1 MGAIDMG
8 IFNKKAHNKDNPY
21 LGLRQ
26 LALDTKPEDIGVT
39 VDNNEQIYAAV
50 VDLPLTNGITTF
62 VCFFD
67 GTVSLYYQNGGGM
80 LGIGE
85 KYEEVKKA
93 GISFL
98 FSAGQTIQFIKPS
111 QNFNLPTNNIISVY
125 LKAKEN
131 TYKAEINMS
140 NIQSQEKHIQFLN
153 FLIQNVLDKIRKNS
167 GV

>member
-1 MGAIDMG
+1 MG
-8 IFNKKAHNKDNPY
+8 IFNKKKQNKDNHY

-26 LALDTKPEDIGVT
+26 LELDTKPEDIGVT

-50 VDLPLTNGITTF
+50 VDLPLTNGIATL

-67 GTVSLYYQNGGGM
+67 GIVSLYYQNGGGM
-80 LGIGE
+80 IGIGQ

-93 GISFL
+93 GMSFL
-98 FSAGQTIQFIKPS
+98 FSAGQTLQFIKPS
-111 QNFNLPTNNIISVY
+111 QNFNLPTNNIVSVY

-140 NIQSQEKHIQFLN
+140 NIQSQEKHLQFLN
-153 FLIQNVLDKIRKNS
+153 FLIQNVLNKIRENS

>member
-1 MGAIDMG
+1 MGL
-8 IFNKKAHNKDNPY
+8 FNKKKLNKDNPY

-39 VDNNEQIYAAV
+39 LDNNEQIYAAV
-50 VDLPLTNGITTF
+50 VDLPLTNGIATL

-80 LGIGE
+80 LGIGQ

-93 GISFL
+93 GMSFL
-98 FSAGQTIQFIKPS
+98 FSAGQTLQFIKPS
-111 QNFNLPTNNIISVY
+111 QNFNLPVNNLISVY

-131 TYKAEINMS
+131 TYKAEINIS

-153 FLIQNVLDKIRKNS
+153 FLIQNVLNYIRENS
-167 GV
+167 EV